1 MVQSFFNLLQRLAVF
16 VVMMTVMPTVM
27 VLEYSIFAIKD
38 FGPGDF
44 LLEYAGDII
53 NTSAADKILDQI
65 YVYYFS

>member
-1 MVQSFFNLLQRLAVF
+1 
-16 VVMMTVMPTVM
+16 M
-27 VLEYSIFAIKD
+27 VLEYSIFATKD

-65 YVYYFS
+65 YVYYFP

>member
-1 MVQSFFNLLQRLAVF
+1 
-16 VVMMTVMPTVM
+16 MMTVPTVM

-65 YVYYFS
+65 YVYYFP